1 MALGQEQR
9 MIRITALT
17 TAASMIEDYVSS
29 GVNYD
34 DIGLTER
41 QLEIMDSTCE
51 VVAELL
57 KRGVNVPLVEIDD
70 NQDNLFVAV

>member
-1 MALGQEQR
+1 MNRGKSVALGEERR

-34 DIGLTER
+34 DVGLTER
-41 QLEIMDSTCE
+41 QLEIMDKE
-51 VVAELL
+51 NMKIANKLRLQAAKLEL
-57 KRGVNVPLVEIDD
+57 
-70 NQDNLFVAV
+70 

>member
-41 QLEIMDSTCE
+41 QLEIMDKE
-51 VVAELL
+51 NKKIANKLRLQADKLEQ
-57 KRGVNVPLVEIDD
+57 GN
-70 NQDNLFVAV
+70 